1 MQNDNKQDHTKKN
14 RGLRNRVILLLS
26 TFLVVI
32 ISFNAYVLIQN
43 SNTLEVSGVVSKVSM
58 PLVAYSQDLLS
69 AINRV
74 STIQRGYFM
83 NRDANQIALSNEIW
97 EDVIFANLDSIKKRE
112 NQLLE
117 VEKQYLDT
125 LTRLLPRYKE
135 IQDRLYD
142 IASKGDELDAGNVNL
157 ATADSSSAAE
167 VLNQLLME
175 ERKEEQIVNVLNTE
189 VKSVREGIMNVIDPL
204 YESQL
209 ESANTEIANV
219 QQSIRQTN
227 SYLLVISVIGVLLS
241 GLLAYVLLKKLNQSV
256 KRPADLLDQLSNGKL
271 PDEIAESDDELNTV
285 IVAGNRLS
293 NNLKKASKFAQ
304 DIGEGSF
311 ETPFEPASEYD
322 MLGNSLI
329 QMRDKLSNV
338 AEEDRKR
345 NWTTTGLAEIGDILR
360 KNYDNSEELYLDV
373 VRFVVKYTGAN
384 QGGLFI
390 LDEQEEKYLNLAA
403 CFAYDRQKFLEK
415 KIEIGQSLVGQAYLE
430 KEMIYLKSIPDNY
443 INITSGLGEATP
455 HCLLIMPLMVNE
467 EISGILEI
475 ASFHEFEEYQIDFI
489 RKLSE
494 SVASTITSVKVSTR
508 TAQLLEEAQQNEE
521 EMKAQEEEM
530 RQNNEELQAT
540 QEEMQRRQ
548 MELQRKDEQFTEI
561 TSELPGVLFQMLLDE
576 SGNMRFIYVS
586 QGSTKL
592 LGTSPESALKA
603 VRIED
608 VITVHQED
616 SASFESDV
624 AVSASETSSLN
635 WEGRVADNNGN
646 YKWIH
651 MVGRP
656 KHSAEL
662 DGTVWTGYITDID
675 ERKEIERSLEAQQA
689 EQQENFEKMAHTN
702 EELNRENT
710 KLTKMKKELEGK
722 LQEAKQREQELI
734 AKLDELDGKLKA
746 TGSKGTKSG
755 STTTSGTPKK

>member
-1 MQNDNKQDHTKKN
+1 MQNDSKQDKVRKN
-14 RGLRNRVILLLS
+14 KGLRNRVILLVS
-26 TFLVVI
+26 TFLTVM

-43 SNTLEVSGVVSKVSM
+43 SNTLKASNMVSEISM
-58 PLVAYSQDLLS
+58 PLVAYTQGLSS

-83 NRDANQIALSNEIW
+83 SRDAGQVTLSNEIW
-97 EDVIFANLDSIKKRE
+97 ENAVFANLDSIKKRE
-112 NQLLE
+112 SQLLE
-117 VEKQYLDT
+117 VERQYLDT
-125 LTRLLPRYKE
+125 LTALLPRYKE

-142 IASKGDELDAGNVNL
+142 IASRGDELNAGNATL

-167 VLNQLLME
+167 VLNQLLVE
-175 ERKEEQIVNVLNTE
+175 KRKREQIVEVLNTE
-189 VKSVREGIMNVIDPL
+189 VKPIRDNIMNVIDPL

-209 ESANTEIANV
+209 ESANTKTANV

-227 SYLLVISVIGVLLS
+227 SYLLLISVIGVLVS
-241 GLLAYVLLKKLNQSV
+241 GLLAYVLLKKLNESV
-256 KRPADLLDQLSNGKL
+256 KRPAGLLDQLSNGKL

-293 NNLKKASKFAQ
+293 KNLKKASKFAN

-311 ETPFEPASEYD
+311 DTPFEPASEHD

-329 QMRDKLSNV
+329 QMRDKLSHV

-345 NWTTTGLAEIGDILR
+345 SWTTTGLAEIGDILR

-390 LDEQEEKYLNLAA
+390 LDEHEEEYLNLAA

-415 KIEIGQSLVGQAYLE
+415 KIEIGESLVGQAYLE
-430 KEMIYLKSIPDNY
+430 KEMIYLTAIPDNY

-475 ASFHEFEEYQIDFI
+475 ASFHEFENYQIDFI
-489 RKLSE
+489 KKLSE

-561 TSELPGVLFQMLLDE
+561 TNELPGVLFQMLLDE
-576 SGNMRFIYVS
+576 RGSMRFIYVS

-592 LGTSPESALKA
+592 LGTTPENALKA
-603 VRIED
+603 IRIED
-608 VITVHQED
+608 VIKVHQD
-616 SASFESDV
+616 DLASFDSGIS
-624 AVSASETSSLN
+624 VSASETSSLN
-635 WEGRVADNNGN
+635 WEGRVADDNGN

-651 MVGRP
+651 MFGRP
-656 KHSAEL
+656 KHAAEL
-662 DGTVWTGYITDID
+662 EGTVWTGYITDIN
-675 ERKEIERSLEAQQA
+675 ERKEIERTLEAQQA
-689 EQQENFEKMAHTN
+689 EQQENFKKMAYTN

-710 KLTKMKKELEGK
+710 RLTKLKKELESK
-722 LQEAKQREQELI
+722 LEESNQREQELK
-734 AKLDELDGKLKA
+734 AKIDEVESKSSTTRTGK
-746 TGSKGTKSG
+746 TKSG
-755 STTTSGTPKK
+755 STSKTSNK